1 MVVFPLSTG
10 SKGTMS
16 SRRLFPCALL
26 VVFLG
31 VPPCDA
37 AALKAA
43 AKRAPAPTVLG
54 WIDSSRRPP
63 GSSTLDVTGWAA
75 DARSGSPVA
84 KVELLLNGKVV
95 GTAQTGEPRRDVA
108 QVMKRPDFLKSGWK
122 ARIDLKGMRAGTYR
136 LGARAWNNRGE
147 SAPLNTGPLDVRIP

>member
-10 SKGTMS
+10 SKGTVS
-16 SRRLFPCALL
+16 ANRLFSLALL
-26 VVFLG
+26 GVFLG
-31 VPPCDA
+31 VPPCEA
-37 AALKAA
+37 AAPKAA
-43 AKRAPAPTVLG
+43 AQPKPAPTVLG
-54 WIDSSRRPP
+54 WIDSSKRPA

-95 GTAQTGEPRRDVA
+95 GTAQTGEARRDVA

-122 ARIDLKGMRAGTYR
+122 AKIDLKGMQAGTYR
-136 LGARAWNNRGE
+136 LSARAWNNRGE
-147 SAPLNTGPLDVRIP
+147 SAPLNAGPLDVRIP